1 MSAALTL
8 PTDRERPPVSSFLR
22 DTISAAV
29 EPGVYMKIR
38 SLASAGSSSTGVML
52 LAALTAILHRYT
64 GSTDVS
70 IGTLLDGGDGDR
82 RNLVVIWTHP
92 SGDLNTHELVSQ
104 VSAAVTEADANPA
117 CYISADQ
124 DAIQQASN
132 DAATPP
138 FHIAFQ
144 FSCPSASLSRS
155 ASNYGYELATSDLV
169 VGAREETDRLIVE
182 FEYDSELFNR
192 STIERFAVHF
202 AALLSAMVSDP
213 SVPLSDLQF
222 LTPNELKQLLSDWN
236 DTKTEFP
243 KDSCVQQL
251 FEAQVERSPDAV
263 AVVFEH
269 EKLTYRQLNIRANQL
284 AHRLRKCGAGP
295 DKLIGISVER
305 SADMIV
311 ALIGIMKAGSAYVPL
326 DPDYPRERLLFML
339 QDANVEVLVTQQRLL
354 GTLSEHSPTVI
365 SMDSGRTQ
373 LDGEPPGNPPLMGNA
388 DSLAYVI
395 YTSGS
400 TGRPKGVMVSH
411 RNVVNFFTGMD
422 KAIGGDTP
430 GTWLAV
436 TSISFDI
443 SVLELFWTLSR
454 GFTVVIYK
462 DAYRRQDWPSE
473 KRPAQ
478 KKIDFSLFYFAS
490 DQGQD
495 PGNRYKLLLEGAKF
509 ADQHGFDAVW
519 TPERHFHAFGGLY
532 PNPSVTSAAVAAV
545 TQRIQIRA
553 GSVVLPL
560 QNPVRVAEEWSMV
573 DNLSRGRVGVSFA
586 SGWQI
591 HDFVLAPHNY
601 AARKDVM
608 LREIDTVRRLW
619 RGETLSLPGV
629 DGNPV
634 PVRILPRPIQPELP
648 IWITATGNPET
659 RSEER
664 RVGKERR

>member
-1 MSAALTL
+1 
-8 PTDRERPPVSSFLR
+8 
-22 DTISAAV
+22 
-29 EPGVYMKIR
+29 
-38 SLASAGSSSTGVML
+38 ML

-117 CYISADQ
+117 CSISADQ

-132 DAATPP
+132 DADTPP

-462 DAYRRQDWPSE
+462 DAYRRQDRPAE

-478 KKIDFSLFYFAS
+478 KKMDFSLFYFAN

-509 ADQHGFDAVW
+509 ADQNGFDAVW

-532 PNPSVTSAAVAAV
+532 PNPSVTSAAAAAV

-560 QNPVRVAEEWSMV
+560 QNPVRVAEEWSVV
-573 DNLSRGRVGVSFA
+573 DNLSQGRVGVSFA
-586 SGWQI
+586 SGWQVN
-591 HDFVLAPHNY
+591 DFVLAPQNY
-601 AARKDVM
+601 AGRKDVM
-608 LREIDTVRRLW
+608 LRELETVRRLW
-619 RGETLSLPGV
+619 RGETVSLPGV
-629 DGNPV
+629 DGKQV
-634 PVRILPRPIQPELP
+634 PVKIMPRPIQPELP
-648 IWITATGNPET
+648 IWLTATGNAET
-659 RSEER
+659 CRKAGQLGANLLTHLVGQKIEDLARKRGARTDIVER
-664 RVGKERR
+664 VASP